1 MPDDEFKGLVGHD
14 PLAPK
19 VVIKSVVIAPE
30 HQGKGYA
37 TVLMREFV
45 EQMKGTGKR
54 TIHNY

>member
-1 MPDDEFKGLVGHD
+1 MPDDQFKELVGHD

-30 HQGKGYA
+30 HQGKGNA
-37 TVLMREFV
+37 TVLMHEFV

-54 TIHNY
+54 TNHSY